1 MRFFIN
7 KLLLF
12 FSALLLFEGS
22 LLVGYLY
29 YDPFMILYTYPNYSS
44 SRFSL
49 NRDYVSTEMFKKNYP
64 ASRYNTFLF
73 GSSRVVGISLK
84 GFEKRLPSGAVAFSF
99 DASAESLEGIYLKI
113 KYLHSQKVELKNV
126 LVLLCRDF
134 GFRAG
139 KHEGHLMIKHP
150 NLSSESWW
158 SFHQSFLL
166 SYFVPTFFIPF
177 YDYKFTNIYKPYM
190 SGAGVIINKKFTY
203 EPTNNAFHV
212 GILEKEINALPATY
226 YEKNKEQFYQRPAFR
241 IAESPQILP
250 KHLAMLKEMKEI
262 FEKQKTNYS
271 IVISPLYE
279 QVHLHK
285 KDIEVMTKLFGNRFY
300 DFAGKNYFTENKYH
314 YYEISHFRPIV
325 GDSILKIITKSQK

>member
-12 FSALLLFEGS
+12 FSVLVLFEGS

-44 SRFSL
+44 SSFSL

-64 ASRYNTFLF
+64 TSRYNTFLF

-177 YDYKFTNIYKPYM
+177 YDYKFTNTYKPYM
-190 SGAGVIINKKFTY
+190 KSAGIVKNKTTIY
-203 EPTNNAFHV
+203 ELDNNALHISPV
-212 GILEKEINALPATY
+212 DEEIEKSPTAY
-226 YEKNKEQFYQRPAFR
+226 YEKNKDQFYERQAGRT
-241 IAESPQILP
+241 AESPQISP
-250 KHLAMLKEMKEI
+250 NHLAMLKEMKEI

-314 YYEISHFRPIV
+314 YYENSHFRPIV